1 MPEMSRRCH
10 VAGGIDLARSGFN
23 VTLVQWEHM
32 ASAHRASAMW
42 QIRTRATSQ
51 PRAGLRDSGMASALW
66 CRPRNLIIIFGSHL
80 LYYHG

>member
-10 VAGGIDLARSGFN
+10 VTGGIDLAKSGFN
-23 VTLVQWEHM
+23 VTLVQWEHTV
-32 ASAHRASAMW
+32 SAHQASAMR

-51 PRAGLRDSGMASALW
+51 PSTGLWDSGMASAL
-66 CRPRNLIIIFGSHL
+66 CYRPRNLIIIFCSYL